1 LTRTSL
7 RTTEDALPEYI
18 NATFR
23 PLKNVTKE
31 HVAIGPG
38 IGALISEFFWHTCED
53 GDGVL
58 IVAPCYGSF
67 DRDARHPGK
76 ADLIQVVTPPEVDP
90 LSIESIP
97 FFVNAL
103 EGFNERH
110 QGGGHRIRG
119 IIICNPHNPLGRMY
133 STEALIAFAGFAQKY
148 DLHLLA
154 DEVYGNQVYH
164 SSVVPFPPLFVS
176 VLSLDLAHLAGC
188 DPKRVHVLTGPGK
201 DFGASGWKCGAIIS
215 QANRLLVNALN
226 AALIFK
232 PVSTL
237 SEAAFTTILSDRAF
251 WEPFLA
257 ESTRRVSA
265 ALEKVV
271 EWCRFH
277 SIPFTP
283 SYAGQFMVLDLAH
296 LVEKFDGGD
305 IEAKKDAAV
314 EAMRK
319 AGVWMTPTGKDQY
332 PARFRIVFVL
342 PPATLQLA
350 FHRIET
356 AFGLKHRS
364 PWMTTDT

>member
-1 LTRTSL
+1 MAENCLMNEELIEYVNKSVKIHVNHLKYRQTLTRTSL

-18 NATFR
+18 NATFH
-23 PLKNVTKE
+23 PLKNVSKE

-38 IGALISEFFWHTCED
+38 IGAVISEFFWHTCED

-58 IVAPCYGSF
+58 IVAPCYGAF

-90 LSIESIP
+90 LSLESIP

-103 EGFNERH
+103 EKFNERH
-110 QGGGHRIRG
+110 QEGGQQ
-119 IIICNPHNPLGRMY
+119 
-133 STEALIAFAGFAQKY
+133 ALIAFAEFAQKY
-148 DLHLLA
+148 DLHLLV
-154 DEVYGNQVYH
+154 DEVYGNQVYP
-164 SSVVPFPPLFVS
+164 SSVVPVPPPFVS

-188 DPKRVHVLTGPGK
+188 NPERVHVLTGPGK

-215 QANRLLVNALN
+215 QANRPLVNALN

-257 ESTRRVSA
+257 ENKRRVSA

-277 SIPFTP
+277 SIPFAP

-296 LVEKFDGGD
+296 IVEKFDGD
-305 IEAKKDAAV
+305 DVEAKKDAAV

-342 PPATLQLA
+342 PPDTLQVG
-350 FHRIET
+350 RI
-356 AFGLKHRS
+356 F
-364 PWMTTDT
+364 P